1 MILQLE
7 VNLDYIDHDI
17 LEILK
22 KHTLPMRASQIQTV
36 LKYLGYD
43 ISYGILAKKL
53 SNLTILSLVS
63 RGKGSRVYRYGCHM
77 SLQS

>member
-7 VNLDYIDHDI
+7 VNLDYIDQDI
-17 LEILK
+17 LEVLK
-22 KHTLPMRASQIQTV
+22 KHALPMRASQIQTV

-53 SNLTILSLVS
+53 SNLTILSLIS
-63 RGKGSRVYRYGCHM
+63 REKGSRSYRYRYNF
-77 SLQS
+77 